1 MARIFHFIFPLL
13 FLRSQTQKQKK
24 AQPKAKILTSQNEV
38 FLLFNSNS
46 MNSRELA
53 LVSTATVFGALAS
66 AFALHFFINPKK
78 KHFPKTHNGVVPA
91 NCSPPNPFDPS
102 KRKESVFIFYF
113 FKITYSLFWV
123 LANFLFLC
131 GFEFVGFRYLSWDDY
146 FMAIA
151 FLSAERSK
159 DPNRQVIH
167 LNLLL
172 VSSVLIL

>member
-24 AQPKAKILTSQNEV
+24 AQPKAKILISQNEV

-66 AFALHFFINPKK
+66 AFALHFFIIPKK

-102 KRKESVFIFYF
+102 KRKESVFIFLKLLIPCFGYWLIF
-113 FKITYSLFWV
+113 CF
-123 LANFLFLC
+123 
-131 GFEFVGFRYLSWDDY
+131 FVG
-146 FMAIA
+146 
-151 FLSAERSK
+151 
-159 DPNRQVIH
+159 
-167 LNLLL
+167 LNLLGSDICHGMIIL
-172 VSSVLIL
+172 WQLRFYQLKDRKTLIGRSYI

>member
-1 MARIFHFIFPLL
+1 M
-13 FLRSQTQKQKK
+13 
-24 AQPKAKILTSQNEV
+24 
-38 FLLFNSNS
+38 
-46 MNSRELA
+46 
-53 LVSTATVFGALAS
+53 
-66 AFALHFFINPKK
+66 
-78 KHFPKTHNGVVPA
+78 
-91 NCSPPNPFDPS
+91 
-102 KRKESVFIFYF
+102 
-113 FKITYSLFWV
+113 